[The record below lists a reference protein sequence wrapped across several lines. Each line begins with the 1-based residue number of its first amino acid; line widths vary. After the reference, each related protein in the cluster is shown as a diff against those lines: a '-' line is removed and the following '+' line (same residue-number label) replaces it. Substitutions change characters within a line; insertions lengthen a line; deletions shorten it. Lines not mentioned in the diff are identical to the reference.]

1 MTPAD
6 ILATRYTHSMDIWG
20 WVEYE
25 KPNGE
30 TVNEERQK
38 AVAVPCRLSVSVAR
52 NANQTDGANEILYDS
67 LIFCRPEVD
76 VRAGDTL
83 TVTLENGLQRTFTAG
98 EPIYY
103 PSHWEIP
110 VTRKEKA

>member
-30 TVNEERQK
+30 TVSEEGQK
-38 AVAVPCRLSVSVAR
+38 AVAVPCRLSVSTSR
-52 NANQTDGANEILYDS
+52 NTNQTEGTNDILYDS
-67 LIFCRPEVD
+67 MIFCRPEVS
-76 VRAGDTL
+76 VQAGDTL
-83 TVTLENGLQRTFTAG
+83 IVTLENGLQRKFTAG
-98 EPIYY
+98 EPMYY

-110 VTRKEKA
+110 VTREGAA